1 MVPPELV
8 IAGVTLIVLGVGGL
22 AVYRITR
29 AGAVARDDLKE
40 SRTALDLVERARI
53 RGEQERARNEDL

>member
-29 AGAVARDDLKE
+29 SGAVARDDARE
-40 SRTALDLVERARI
+40 AVTALDLVERARI